1 MQFRKIDLFWQS
13 EKQARML
20 LILRSFDSITHL
32 YLEKGENMTKIQIL
46 EVASEIAS
54 ILSLIITIFV
64 ASQVIKIKINV
75 SNKMDIKQ
83 SAKGDSN
90 VQIGGNNDVR

>member
-1 MQFRKIDLFWQS
+1 
-13 EKQARML
+13 ML

-32 YLEKGENMTKIQIL
+32 YLEKGQNMTKMQIL

-64 ASQVIKIKINV
+64 ASQVIKIKINI
-75 SNKMDIKQ
+75 SSKKNIKQ
-83 SAKGDSN
+83 SATGDSN
-90 VQIGGNNDVR
+90 VQIGGNSNGR